1 MTKKVSNS
9 VSDPRSP
16 APPGSTGPSSVGGD
30 DRAAPDLAGPSRSGD
45 GPEPPELP
53 HTAYAAAWEQTDSLL
68 ALRELIAVGS
78 QVTPAVARR
87 AALSHHELQTL
98 EVVIEGA
105 VGPVEIARELGVTSA
120 AASGIV
126 DRLAERGHVVRQPH
140 VSDRRRTQ
148 VVITESGR
156 EEVLGYLMP
165 MFTSLAALERTLTEE
180 ERVVITRYLRGAT
193 AAIRALL

>member
-1 MTKKVSNS
+1 M
-9 VSDPRSP
+9 
-16 APPGSTGPSSVGGD
+16 GSTGPSSVGADG
-30 DRAAPDLAGPSRSGD
+30 RVPDSD
-45 GPEPPELP
+45 GPGSHGRGPAADGPGTPELP
-53 HTAYAAAWEQTDSLL
+53 NTAFAAAWEQTESLL

-126 DRLAERGHVVRQPH
+126 DRLADRGHVVRRPH

-165 MFTSLAALERTLTEE
+165 MFTSLAGLERTLTVE
-180 ERVVITRYLRGAT
+180 ERAVITRYLRGAT
-193 AAIRALL
+193 EAIRALL

>member
-1 MTKKVSNS
+1 M
-9 VSDPRSP
+9 
-16 APPGSTGPSSVGGD
+16 
-30 DRAAPDLAGPSRSGD
+30 
-45 GPEPPELP
+45 
-53 HTAYAAAWEQTDSLL
+53 
-68 ALRELIAVGS
+68 
-78 QVTPAVARR
+78 ARR